1 MLEALEA
8 WKDFNV
14 AMVGATAALA
24 GLAIVAAS
32 VNIRDIIKAKALTA
46 RLAAGVATL
55 VLALVVATVGLI
67 PGLSLATYG
76 VTVIAVSA
84 VAGIFQVDSTR
95 RIFQNRHPE
104 NQWRPVKAAVGFVPL
119 ISYLVGGV
127 LLSTGGSAGLPLL
140 AIGSILA
147 IISALIVSWVVL
159 VEILR

>member
-14 AMVGATAALA
+14 AMVGGSAALA

-32 VNIRDIIKAKALTA
+32 VNIRDIIKAESLTA

-55 VLALVVATVGLI
+55 VLALVVAAVGLM
-67 PGLSLATYG
+67 PGLTLATYG
-76 VTVIAVSA
+76 VGVV
-84 VAGIFQVDSTR
+84 VATALAGAFQVDATR

-104 NQWRPVKAAVGFVPL
+104 NRMRPLKAAVGFVPL
-119 ISYLVGGV
+119 ASYLVGGV
-127 LLSTGGSAGLPLL
+127 LLVAGQPTGLPVL

-147 IISALIVSWVVL
+147 VISGLLVSWVVL